1 MKIHEVELLRTDIH
15 FIKLRIESQLDGKNC
30 DYRLQYSKRAIF
42 RLFFQILH
50 RELLKGKRCKIGL
63 RNAFSERLD
72 DDGERSKGNRETP
85 LTLSTHFYFPIRADL
100 GIDVTCTLARPP
112 SGLGERVIVATVASV
127 SFSIPDGPDGLE
139 DRDPRNPELVSFPIA
154 SL

>member
-1 MKIHEVELLRTDIH
+1 M
-15 FIKLRIESQLDGKNC
+15 
-30 DYRLQYSKRAIF
+30 
-42 RLFFQILH
+42 
-50 RELLKGKRCKIGL
+50 

-72 DDGERSKGNRETP
+72 DDGERSKGNQETP
-85 LTLSTHFYFPIRADL
+85 LTPSTHFYFPIRADL